1 LHPASISTTV
11 AHPES
16 DARDT
21 TQETSVDFSLIQAL
35 QETRELAASH
45 EGEPGWDRVQ
55 ARVERLLDRLT
66 IEVDDVA
73 VGEGQGGIDRIDR
86 ELIDQQAAERAVA
99 ALLAVADRTVGDEL
113 DLADEALED
122 LEDAIG

>member
-1 LHPASISTTV
+1 
-11 AHPES
+11 
-16 DARDT
+16 
-21 TQETSVDFSLIQAL
+21 VDFSLIQAL

-45 EGEPGWDRVQ
+45 QGEEGWDRIQ
-55 ARVERLLDRLT
+55 ARVERLLDRFT

-73 VGEGQGGIDRIDR
+73 VGEGRGGIDRINR
-86 ELIDQQAAERAVA
+86 EAIDEEAAGRAVA

-122 LEDAIG
+122 LEDAVG